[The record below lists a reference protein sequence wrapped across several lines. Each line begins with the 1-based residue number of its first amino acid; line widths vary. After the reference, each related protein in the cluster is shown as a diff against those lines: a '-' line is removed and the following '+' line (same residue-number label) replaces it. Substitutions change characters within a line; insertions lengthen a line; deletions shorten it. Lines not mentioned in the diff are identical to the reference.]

1 MGVVNG
7 NGLWKWVA
15 GLIASFALGG
25 GISTFVG
32 NSQYASVRAEVA
44 VMKAVQTSQLDLI
57 KSELTAIKVQLAE
70 IGTKLDERTRPSA
83 GRGQ

>member
-1 MGVVNG
+1 MNG
-7 NGLWKWVA
+7 NNSSVWKWIT

-32 NSQYASVRAEVA
+32 NSQYASVRSEVA

-57 KSELTAIKVQLAE
+57 KDELTAIKVELA
-70 IGTKLDERTRPSA
+70 TLRTRLEER
-83 GRGQ
+83 GRLGER